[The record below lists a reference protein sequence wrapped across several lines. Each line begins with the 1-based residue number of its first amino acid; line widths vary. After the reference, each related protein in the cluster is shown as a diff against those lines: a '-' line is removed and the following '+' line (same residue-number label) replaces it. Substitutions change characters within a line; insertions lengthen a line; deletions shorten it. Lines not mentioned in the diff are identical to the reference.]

1 MFRLVSYLTL
11 GAQAALLKKTEA
23 LVEKAEKDARAGQT
37 SLLSMGTN
45 TNQVLIFRVKN
56 CRLHILM
63 ATAVVHAESAA
74 ERVEPDTAATTA
86 AVELD
91 TTAA

>member
-23 LVEKAEKDARAGQT
+23 LVEKAEKDARAGQP

-56 CRLHILM
+56 CRLHLLVE
-63 ATAVVHAESAA
+63 TAVV
-74 ERVEPDTAATTA
+74 RVVLVATTLVVVA
-86 AVELD
+86 
-91 TTAA
+91 TTLVATIRFRFLE